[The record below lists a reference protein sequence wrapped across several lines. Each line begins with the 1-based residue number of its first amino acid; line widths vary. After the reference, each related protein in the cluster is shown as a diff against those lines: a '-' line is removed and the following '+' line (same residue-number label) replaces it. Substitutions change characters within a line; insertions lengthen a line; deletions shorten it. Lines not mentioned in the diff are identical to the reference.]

1 MSEKSGRSQ
10 GADNESVDQTSKN
23 RPSPY
28 QESKCPA
35 YWLVPDIATACELH
49 ELNKQIARLI
59 ELTAKK

>member
-1 MSEKSGRSQ
+1 MSAKPEPGRD
-10 GADNESVDQTSKN
+10 ADKAAASDVRAEN
-23 RPSPY
+23 Y

-35 YWLVPDIATACELH
+35 YWLVPDMATACELH